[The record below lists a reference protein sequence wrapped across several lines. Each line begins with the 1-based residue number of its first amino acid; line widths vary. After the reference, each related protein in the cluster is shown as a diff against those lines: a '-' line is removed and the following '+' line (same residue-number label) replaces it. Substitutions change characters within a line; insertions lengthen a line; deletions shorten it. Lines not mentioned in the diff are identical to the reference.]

1 MPDVAEPDV
10 PEAVRIMIVDDDALV
25 RSGLAM
31 MLDGHEG
38 IEVVAEGS
46 DGSEVAGL
54 LDAHR
59 VDVVLMD
66 IRMPRLDGIEATARV
81 RSRPFPPAV
90 VVLTTF
96 DSDDNIVHALRA
108 GAAGFLVKDTPPQQ
122 IVHAVRKAA
131 AGEPTFSP
139 TVLRSLMNHA
149 LTSSGTRQQ
158 AREALAGLTE
168 REHDVALAVAAGRT
182 NAEIGADLYLSVAT
196 VKAHVSHVLTKL
208 NLGNRTQVALLVH
221 DAGLV

>member
-1 MPDVAEPDV
+1 MPDVQP
-10 PEAVRIMIVDDDALV
+10 PTRIMIVDDDALV
-25 RSGLAM
+25 RSGLSM

-46 DGSEVAGL
+46 DGSDVSGL

-66 IRMPRLDGIEATARV
+66 IRMPQVDGIEATRRV
-81 RSRPFPPAV
+81 RSRPSPPAV

-108 GAAGFLVKDTPPQQ
+108 GAAGFLVKDTPPRE
-122 IVHAVRKAA
+122 IVRAVRSAA
-131 AGEPTFSP
+131 AGEPAVSP
-139 TVLRSLMNHA
+139 TVLRSLMDQA
-149 LTSSGTRQQ
+149 LTSSGARQGARAALDELTTR
-158 AREALAGLTE
+158 E
-168 REHDVALAVAAGRT
+168 RQVALAIAAGRT
-182 NAEIGADLYLSVAT
+182 NAEIGADLFLSVAT

-208 NLGNRTQVALLVH
+208 GLGNRTQVALLVH